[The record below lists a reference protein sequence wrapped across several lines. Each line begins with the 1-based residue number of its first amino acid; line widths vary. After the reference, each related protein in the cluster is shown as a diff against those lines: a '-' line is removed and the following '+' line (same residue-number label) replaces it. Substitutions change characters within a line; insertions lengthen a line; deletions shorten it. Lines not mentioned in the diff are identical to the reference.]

1 MDAETKFRCIQ
12 FRAYEI
18 YCERDPAAG
27 NAEDDWRRAEAE
39 VEREENGNLE
49 SLNAQNLGPAR
60 LKDKAH
66 WGCLASHQ
74 GEDIENPA

>member
-1 MDAETKFRCIQ
+1 MDAESRFRSIQ
-12 FRAYEI
+12 LRAYET

-27 NAEDDWRRAEAE
+27 RAEAE
-39 VEREENGNLE
+39 IEREENGNPQ
-49 SLNAQNLGPAR
+49 NPYPQNLGPAK

-74 GEDIENPA
+74 GEDLENPA